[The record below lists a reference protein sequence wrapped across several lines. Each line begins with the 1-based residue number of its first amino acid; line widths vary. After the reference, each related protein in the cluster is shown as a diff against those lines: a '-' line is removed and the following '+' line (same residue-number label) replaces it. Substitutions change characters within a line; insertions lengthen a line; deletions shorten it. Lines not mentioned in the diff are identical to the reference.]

1 MQDHP
6 AEFDDLPL
14 DTLEE
19 AGGEFHR
26 RIAVALRHI
35 GEPRADD
42 RDAEGQSPRQRVAS
56 LAVLLE
62 LAAVTC
68 AAMASGSEAP
78 GGRIDRHPAAVAVA
92 VAALMYA
99 APTLSALV
107 TRIEQDRRLVAA
119 HARRLEPRFFER
131 PRTAWGASTLRAVLS
146 EAMLVEPARCAQAL
160 ERVLANLDA
169 AERRLVEAAVRE
181 QGE

>member
-42 RDAEGQSPRQRVAS
+42 RDAEGRSPRERVAS

-78 GGRIDRHPAAVAVA
+78 GGRIDRHPAA

-160 ERVLANLDA
+160 ERILADLDA

-181 QGE
+181 QAE